1 MVTKKEKEYF
11 IIKMEINKMESG
23 KIIKKMEKE

>member
-11 IIKMEINKMESG
+11 IIKMEINMMESG